1 MNKRITCIILSLVIA
16 ISILSPLGTM
26 ICEASSYAWPGR
38 PGGNGDGSEEWL
50 QGEYG
55 EMDGPY
61 EPFCTQKGPI
71 SDLTGNSN
79 LTEIAQTL
87 IGVGIVKIHPE
98 FGTVVTVTGLLAA
111 LKSNQYKGAYYVMD
125 TYVSGRSMKIV
136 TNTYRNDNYTGW
148 VDTYTTYV
156 EW

>member
-1 MNKRITCIILSLVIA
+1 MNKRIICITLSFIMAVA
-16 ISILSPLGTM
+16 AVSPLGVM
-26 ICEASSYAWPGR
+26 ASETSTYAWPGR

-55 EMDGPY
+55 ETNGPY
-61 EPFCTQKGPI
+61 ELLCTQKGPI

-79 LTEIAQTL
+79 LTEVAQL
-87 IGVGIVKIHPE
+87 VFSAGILKIHPE
-98 FGTVVTVTGLLAA
+98 FGGVVTVAGLLQAF
-111 LKSNQYKGAYYVMD
+111 KSNQYKGAYYIMD

-136 TNTYRNDNYTGW
+136 TNTYRDSNYTGW